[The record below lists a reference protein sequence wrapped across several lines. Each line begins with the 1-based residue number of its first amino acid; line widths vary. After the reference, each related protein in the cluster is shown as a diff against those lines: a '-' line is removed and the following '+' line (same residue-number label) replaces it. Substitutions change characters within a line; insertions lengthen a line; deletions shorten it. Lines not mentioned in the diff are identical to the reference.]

1 MINTIEPSTL
11 LLAQTLPEGGSVPL
25 GMALMAGLLLWLVGS
40 RVIKPVFFLF
50 GLAIG
55 AFVGTTIIP
64 LTGLPT
70 FHPGGITLTPGITG
84 LIAGGILGSLVSL
97 AMFRLVIAMT
107 SAMAF
112 AAAGVLGAMIFLHF
126 NPTITDGTLSAPQAA
141 LADHSEHADENNSL
155 GGITTSLNDTIN
167 KQAAEQAA
175 NLLDQDD
182 KLLDD
187 DTKQQLKD
195 AATRSKEFVDHMY
208 NTIKA
213 DLDQRPTRDKLIA
226 MSSGFAG
233 LAFGLLVGVVMP
245 KRTTALVTALFG
257 SAVCMAATTALLTA
271 RTGQRP
277 EFLNQSAVVWA
288 IAWIVLTILGL
299 MVQLGFLTKGPT
311 KQRTTQDAD
320 GDDE

>member
-1 MINTIEPSTL
+1 MLTPDTTL
-11 LLAQTLPEGGSVPL
+11 ILAQSATHASHVLPEGGSVPL
-25 GMALMAGLLLWLVGS
+25 GTALMAGLLLWLVGA

-55 AFVGTTIIP
+55 AFVGTTILP

-70 FHPGGITLTPGITG
+70 FTPGGVTLTPGITG

-97 AMFRLVIAMT
+97 AMFRLVIAIT

-126 NPTITDGTLSAPQAA
+126 NPTITDGQLTDTESAMVDSGNA
-141 LADHSEHADENNSL
+141 LA
-155 GGITTSLNDTIN
+155 GITTSLNDTIN
-167 KQAAEQAA
+167 REAAQHASD
-175 NLLDQDD
+175 LIDQDN
-182 KLLDD
+182 KVLDD

-195 AATRSKEFVDHMY
+195 AAARSKEFVEQMY

-226 MSSGFAG
+226 LSSGFAG
-233 LAFGLLVGVVMP
+233 LAFGLLVGVVLP

-257 SAVCMAATTALLTA
+257 SAVCMASITALLTA
-271 RTGQRP
+271 RSGARP
-277 EFLNQSAVVWA
+277 DFLNQSAVTWA
-288 IAWIVLTILGL
+288 IAWVILTAIGL
-299 MVQLGFLTKGPT
+299 MVQLGFLTRSKNKLQT
-311 KQRTTQDAD
+311 SNHHDD
-320 GDDE
+320 DDE

>member
-1 MINTIEPSTL
+1 MHNLHATL
-11 LLAQTLPEGGSVPL
+11 ILAQTALPEGGSVPL
-25 GMALMAGLLLWLVGS
+25 GTALMAGLLLWLVGA

-55 AFVGTTIIP
+55 AFVGATIIP

-70 FHPGGITLTPGITG
+70 FTPGGVTLTPGITG

-97 AMFRLVIAMT
+97 AMFRLVIAFT

-126 NPTITDGTLSAPQAA
+126 NPTITDGELTNTESAMLETTDS
-141 LADHSEHADENNSL
+141 LA
-155 GGITTSLNDTIN
+155 GITTSLNDTIN
-167 KQAAEQAA
+167 RQAAEHAT
-175 NLLDQDD
+175 NLLDQDNTI
-182 KLLDD
+182 LDD

-195 AATRSKEFVDHMY
+195 AATRSKEFVEHLY

-226 MSSGFAG
+226 LSAGFAG

-257 SAVCMAATTALLTA
+257 SAVCMASTAALLTA
-271 RTGQRP
+271 QNGARP
-277 EFLNQSAVVWA
+277 DFLNQSAITWA
-288 IAWIVLTILGL
+288 ILWVILTAIGL
-299 MVQLGFLTKGPT
+299 MVQLGFLTRATSKT
-311 KQRTTQDAD
+311 RTANA
-320 GDDE
+320 GDDDDA

>member
-1 MINTIEPSTL
+1 MLTPDTTL
-11 LLAQTLPEGGSVPL
+11 ILAQSATHASHVLPEGGSVPL
-25 GMALMAGLLLWLVGS
+25 GTALMAGLLLWLVGA

-55 AFVGTTIIP
+55 AFVGTTILP

-70 FHPGGITLTPGITG
+70 FTPGGVTLTPGITG

-97 AMFRLVIAMT
+97 AMFRLVIALT

-126 NPTITDGTLSAPQAA
+126 NPTITEGELTDTETA
-141 LADHSEHADENNSL
+141 LVETTDSL
-155 GGITTSLNDTIN
+155 AGITTSLNDTIN
-167 KQAAEQAA
+167 REAAQHASD
-175 NLLDQDD
+175 LIDQDN
-182 KLLDD
+182 KVLDD

-195 AATRSKEFVDHMY
+195 AAARSKEFVEQMY

-226 MSSGFAG
+226 LSSGFAG
-233 LAFGLLVGVVMP
+233 LAFGLLVGVVLP

-257 SAVCMAATTALLTA
+257 SAVCMASITALLTA
-271 RTGQRP
+271 RSGARP
-277 EFLNQSAVVWA
+277 DFLNQSAVTWA
-288 IAWIVLTILGL
+288 IAWVILTIVGL
-299 MVQLGFLTKGPT
+299 MVQLGFLTRSKNKLQT
-311 KQRTTQDAD
+311 SNHHDD
-320 GDDE
+320 DDE

>member
-1 MINTIEPSTL
+1 MLTPDTTL
-11 LLAQTLPEGGSVPL
+11 ILAQSATHASHVLPEGGSVPL
-25 GMALMAGLLLWLVGS
+25 GTALMAGLLLWLVGA

-55 AFVGTTIIP
+55 AFVGTTILP

-70 FHPGGITLTPGITG
+70 FTPGGVTLTPGITG

-97 AMFRLVIAMT
+97 AMFRLVIAIT

-126 NPTITDGTLSAPQAA
+126 NPTITDGQLTDTETA
-141 LADHSEHADENNSL
+141 LVETTDSL
-155 GGITTSLNDTIN
+155 AGITTSLNDTIN
-167 KQAAEQAA
+167 REAAQHASD
-175 NLLDQDD
+175 LIDQDN
-182 KLLDD
+182 KVLDD

-195 AATRSKEFVDHMY
+195 AAARSKEFVEQMY

-226 MSSGFAG
+226 LSSGFAG
-233 LAFGLLVGVVMP
+233 LAFGLLVGVVLP

-257 SAVCMAATTALLTA
+257 SAVCMASITALLTA
-271 RTGQRP
+271 RSGARP
-277 EFLNQSAVVWA
+277 DFLNQSAVTWA
-288 IAWIVLTILGL
+288 IAWVILTIVGL
-299 MVQLGFLTKGPT
+299 MVQLGFLTRSKNKLQT
-311 KQRTTQDAD
+311 SNHHDD
-320 GDDE
+320 DDE